1 MSWEICECSCVSLGN
16 PPMESVFFWTRDVF
30 TLDPDTEHRCQK
42 RLRMILC
49 QLSPPGLFAFALRSG
64 DAFCR
69 ISIHTTSKMI
79 AGIRFPPQ
87 FTMWRPRK
95 MNSTNTAATYFISP
109 AHENEMS
116 SRDTYPSRG
125 LDTRQNLIKA
135 VHIRW
140 NNKKKRENK
149 SVARPTLRE
158 NYQLPVCFLL
168 QEKNWRYIDEKDLAL
183 NTTGLKLLLALRQL
197 WLSTSSVP

>member
-1 MSWEICECSCVSLGN
+1 M
-16 PPMESVFFWTRDVF
+16 FFWTRDVF

-42 RLRMILC
+42 WQQTILC

-64 DAFCR
+64 GAFCR
-69 ISIHTTSKMI
+69 ISIHTTSEMI

-87 FTMWRPRK
+87 FTMWRPQK

-135 VHIRW
+135 AHIRW
-140 NNKKKRENK
+140 NNKKKKRGKIKAYLGQLFGKTINSPSVFSFKRRVEGK
-149 SVARPTLRE
+149 SMRKTL
-158 NYQLPVCFLL
+158 P
-168 QEKNWRYIDEKDLAL
+168 
-183 NTTGLKLLLALRQL
+183 
-197 WLSTSSVP
+197 